1 MQSAA
6 RLPVL
11 AISSNF
17 AKIFI
22 ITFNFNENR
31 VNFKTNKIKDIRETY
46 LLELNKIY
54 TGNEAASFLDHILEH
69 RLGITRIQRAL
80 NPELRLSESD
90 MLKVHFDVKELKKFR
105 PIQYIFGETVFFGL
119 QLLVDEHVLI
129 PRPETEELVLWIVGE
144 HKNQG
149 PLSILDIGTGSGC
162 IALAL
167 KKELPL
173 ATVQGCDVSADALKI
188 AEKNAAAN
196 NLTVS
201 FFLMDMLKPDEWTR
215 QPQFDV
221 IVSNPP
227 YVTNAEKQLMQ
238 PNVLNYEPAGA
249 LFVSDED
256 PLVFYRSILH
266 FAENQIRPGG
276 KIYFEINERFGDQ
289 MIRLLTDAG
298 YQNVELRKDLSGKDR
313 MISGLKPF

>member
-6 RLPVL
+6 HLPVL
-11 AISSNF
+11 VISSNF
-17 AKIFI
+17 AKISFI
-22 ITFNFNENR
+22 IFNFNRIR

-54 TGNEAASFLDHILEH
+54 SENEAGTFLDMILEH

-105 PIQYIFGETVFFGL
+105 PIQYIFGETVFFDL
-119 QLLVDEHVLI
+119 QLLVDENVLI
-129 PRPETEELVLWIVGE
+129 PRPETEELVSWIVGE

-149 PLSILDIGTGSGC
+149 QLSLLDIGTGSGC

-173 ATVQGCDVSADALKI
+173 ARVQGCDVSADVLKI
-188 AEKNAAAN
+188 AVKNATAK
-196 NLTVS
+196 NLPVN
-201 FFLMDMLKPDEWTR
+201 FFHLDILNPDEWAR
-215 QPQFDV
+215 QPQFDL

-238 PNVLNYEPAGA
+238 PNVLNYEPANA

-256 PLVFYRSILH
+256 PLVYYRNILH
-266 FAENQIRPGG
+266 FAENHLRPGG

-289 MIRLLTDAG
+289 MIRLLTDTG
-298 YQNVELRKDLSGKDR
+298 YQNIELQKDLSGKDR
-313 MISGLKPF
+313 MISARK